1 MFDVFQKLGNIV
13 LSEREQLVGNLR
25 FFDFHFFH
33 NNGLVKEGF
42 QVDLDQNPADAHDMG
57 LAVIFR
63 VGNGQIADFHFAF
76 GQSQT
81 KTAEVNLGAGNLA
94 AVFVDNGFD
103 NVFGRRGL
111 KIDNGADDGENK
123 CKNGKFFHE
132 SPRFQYRS
140 LCFIYK

>member
-1 MFDVFQKLGNIV
+1 
-13 LSEREQLVGNLR
+13 
-25 FFDFHFFH
+25 
-33 NNGLVKEGF
+33 
-42 QVDLDQNPADAHDMG
+42 MG
-57 LAVIFR
+57 LAVVCG
-63 VGNGQIADFHFAF
+63 VGDGQIADFHFAF
-76 GQSQT
+76 GQSQA

-94 AVFVDNGFD
+94 AVFVNNGFD
-103 NVFGRRGL
+103 DVFGRRGL